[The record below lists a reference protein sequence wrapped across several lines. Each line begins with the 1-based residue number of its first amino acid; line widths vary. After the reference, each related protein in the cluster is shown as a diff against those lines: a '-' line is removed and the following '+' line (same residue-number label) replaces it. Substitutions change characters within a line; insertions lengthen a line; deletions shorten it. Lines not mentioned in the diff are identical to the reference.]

1 MKNLILDRPRKQ
13 RGLSRR
19 GLITGTVGLAM
30 SAALPAT
37 ALAARPLRS
46 TPIGKA
52 PLVPAPSESVPLVG
66 QPDNCEGLCP
76 EAGEAANAVR
86 TIGLANINTGERLDT
101 VYWQAGAYVDSAV
114 TALNTF
120 MRDWRNDEITDID
133 PALFDMLWMIGGA
146 VGQDPEFTML
156 SGYRSRSTNEM
167 MIGSGRGGIA
177 RNSMHIQGRAIDI
190 EVPGLPAAQLRD
202 AALALQAGGV
212 GYYPHGN
219 FVHLDTGQVRS
230 WHG

>member
-1 MKNLILDRPRKQ
+1 MKNLLLDRPRKK

-30 SAALPAT
+30 SAALPTA
-37 ALAARPLRS
+37 ALAARRTQTSAPE
-46 TPIGKA
+46 KA
-52 PLVPAPSESVPLVG
+52 PLVPAPGEAVTTGG
-66 QPDNCEGLCP
+66 QPDICEGPCP
-76 EAGEAANAVR
+76 ESGEAANTVR

-101 VYWQAGAYVDSAV
+101 VYWQAGTYVDSAV
-114 TALNTF
+114 TELNTI
-120 MRDWRNDEITDID
+120 MRDWRSDEITDID
-133 PALFDMLWMIGGA
+133 PALFDMLWMIGQA
-146 VGQDPEFTML
+146 LGQDPEFTML
-156 SGYRSRSTNEM
+156 CGYRSRSTNEM

-177 RNSMHIQGRAIDI
+177 RDSMHIQGRAIDI
-190 EVPGLPAAQLRD
+190 ELPGCSAAQVRD

-212 GYYPHGN
+212 GYYPRGN